1 MQRDTQLKLP
11 VISLKYFAHAWLSA
25 VRRYVEMINNSTNSV
40 EWALLIYELDDA
52 SEHLANLSR
61 KMANQGAIDSED
73 FAIQLG
79 HIYAHLNRAW

>member
-1 MQRDTQLKLP
+1 
-11 VISLKYFAHAWLSA
+11 
-25 VRRYVEMINNSTNSV
+25 MINNSTNSV